1 VIRTADTAI
10 IISSQAY
17 IFPLIFLTKL
27 VNDGLLTFDLV
38 LLHKPTVQPPF
49 VATGKLPRL
58 LELGSAFLQAIAP
71 SIDHPAK
78 KQAILLQSLLESGI
92 LGTPLGS
99 HTSRPSTSTGVINNA
114 AWPALDPT
122 YALIQQDQQQQQ
134 QQLRQHHDQV
144 QLQIHQSSGTRTPA
158 AAIDFTLDKLVN
170 LSEFGDGFWEW
181 NNAVNGG
188 AGSESN
194 EPNWSFKL

>member
-1 VIRTADTAI
+1 M
-10 IISSQAY
+10 
-17 IFPLIFLTKL
+17 
-27 VNDGLLTFDLV
+27 
-38 LLHKPTVQPPF
+38 
-49 VATGKLPRL
+49 
-58 LELGSAFLQAIAP
+58 
-71 SIDHPAK
+71 
-78 KQAILLQSLLESGI
+78 
-92 LGTPLGS
+92 
-99 HTSRPSTSTGVINNA
+99 INNA
-114 AWPALDPT
+114 AWPALDPA
-122 YALIQQDQQQQQ
+122 YALIQQNQQQQQQQQ

-144 QLQIHQSSGTRTPA
+144 QLQVHQSSGTRTPA